1 MISKVYDKFIIFI
14 KEFKWFFIFFFVM
27 LICENIYLPYYIEA
41 PGGLSDVS
49 SKLEVV
55 DGTISSGSY
64 NMAYVSEY
72 KVNIPLYIYSFFNKD
87 WDLVTIQEENGSESE
102 ESVNIRGNIMMNS
115 SINNAKIVAF
125 KKANKD
131 YKITSVKNYV
141 SYVAPQAKTDL
152 EVGDEI
158 VSVEGIDIFEIT
170 DIRDII
176 NKYKS
181 GDIISFE
188 VINNNKKYQKK
199 AEMYEEDGIIYV
211 GISLESLKEVE
222 TSIEVIDKING
233 NESGPS
239 GGLMMSLFLYD
250 SLISDDLTNG
260 LKIAGTGTIDSDGMV
275 GSISGVEYKIKGAV
289 KNKAD
294 VFFIP
299 KDNYEE
305 AKKVIDENN
314 FNLNLV
320 MVETFD
326 DAINYLEGL
335 QK

>member
-199 AEMYEEDGIIYV
+199 SRNV
-211 GISLESLKEVE
+211 
-222 TSIEVIDKING
+222 
-233 NESGPS
+233 
-239 GGLMMSLFLYD
+239 
-250 SLISDDLTNG
+250 
-260 LKIAGTGTIDSDGMV
+260 
-275 GSISGVEYKIKGAV
+275 
-289 KNKAD
+289 
-294 VFFIP
+294 
-299 KDNYEE
+299 
-305 AKKVIDENN
+305 
-314 FNLNLV
+314 
-320 MVETFD
+320 
-326 DAINYLEGL
+326 
-335 QK
+335 